1 MDKQRI
7 PIAFMTF
14 FKDLPKASFICH
26 ASIIGSIGVC
36 FLVGKTFAKY
46 LALTGKPDLQAAGS
60 AIAVELILIWLVAF
74 ALAVKIRPVRQ
85 EEFCQYPPMNM
96 LGGAFA
102 ISIFWGLTLGTISG
116 NMMGF
121 GLLKSIL
128 FAAPSIIAMPFLI
141 ISLLVPTIPATKMA
155 VKIKRDP
162 TLAIADSYRN
172 TWLFSTLAL
181 LAIGLFLKWIAGEQP
196 GLTPYFITMNSAL
209 ITAVTYTGFAS
220 GYYP

>member
-1 MDKQRI
+1 MNKQSI
-7 PIAFMTF
+7 PSAFMTF
-14 FKDLPKASFICH
+14 LKDLPKAAFICH
-26 ASIIGSIGVC
+26 ASMIGSIGVF

-46 LALTGKPDLQAAGS
+46 LALTGKPDLQTAGS
-60 AIAVELILIWLVAF
+60 AITTELIVLWLVAF

-102 ISIFWGLTLGTISG
+102 VSIFFGLTLGTISG

-121 GLLKSIL
+121 GLFKSIL
-128 FAAPSIIAMPFLI
+128 YTLPSIIAMPFLI
-141 ISLLVPTIPATKMA
+141 IFLFVPTIPMTQAVVKM
-155 VKIKRDP
+155 KRDP

-172 TWLFSTLAL
+172 TWLFSALAL
-181 LAIGLFLKWIAGEQP
+181 LAIGLLLKWIAGEPP
-196 GLTPYFITMNSAL
+196 GLTPYFVTLNSAL
-209 ITAVTYTGFAS
+209 ITAVSYTGYAS